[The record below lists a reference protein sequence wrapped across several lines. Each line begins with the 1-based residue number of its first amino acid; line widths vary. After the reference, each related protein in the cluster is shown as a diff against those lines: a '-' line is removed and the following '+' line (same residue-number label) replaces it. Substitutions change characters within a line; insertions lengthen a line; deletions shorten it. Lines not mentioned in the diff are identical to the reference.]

1 MASDLR
7 WALAEGV
14 VDALGFVAGA
24 LIGWQLGKAL
34 GYDVLASADA
44 DTKNALGWILLLAGC
59 GAGKWAS
66 LRWRA
71 SQAAKRGGGGGGGVG
86 GGEDGRGAAA
96 GSKK

>member
-7 WALAEGV
+7 RALAEGG
-14 VDALGFVAGA
+14 VDALGFVVGA
-24 LIGWQLGKAL
+24 LIGWQAGKAL
-34 GYDVLASADA
+34 GYDVLASAGT

-71 SQAAKRGGGGGGGVG
+71 QQAARRGGDGGGSG
-86 GGEDGRGAAA
+86 GGAGSGAAA
-96 GSKK
+96 RPKK